1 VSFYSTCT
9 GPTCIG
15 ELPGWWVPFPINKPY
30 KALRH
35 WPAFA
40 FVQPTEDYCHC
51 RQGFRGKL
59 ENILVS

>member
-40 FVQPTEDYCHC
+40 VVQTHGRLLPLSP
-51 RQGFRGKL
+51 GVPGKL